1 MRFRLISREKTE
13 KIIFE
18 KFSLFFSKFSKF
30 KILIPTV
37 KLMPISRAGPHS
49 CLKLIFIKF
58 ETIQKSAFSKKSI
71 SYYQKIIFIKSYFVL
86 DFLKNCSQSRSLTKI
101 EGKRDI
107 PNRNMRFRFIS
118 REKTEKS
125 IFQKF

>member
-18 KFSLFFSKFSKF
+18 NFSLFFSKF

-49 CLKLIFIKF
+49 FFIKF
-58 ETIQKSAFSKKSI
+58 GTIQKVRSAKKAS
-71 SYYQKIIFIKSYFVL
+71 V
-86 DFLKNCSQSRSLTKI
+86 T
-101 EGKRDI
+101 
-107 PNRNMRFRFIS
+107 
-118 REKTEKS
+118 T
-125 IFQKF
+125 